1 MAHSLHSNTGVN
13 VSHTERSDKYASRHE
28 IKAFVSSRVA
38 FFHMYWDK
46 TKIQHLMNKRQEVDA
61 LSDVSTYVL
70 ELLGDIVAGDHDVP
84 QMHVWELLFVL
95 NNSGFLRSLD
105 PWPLHGTHSIDTEE
119 DSANPNEVSDT
130 EASSDETG
138 QPIDEES
145 QTQDSAS
152 SDETGQPID
161 EESQA
166 QDSHNPAR
174 TNPREQIEEVDQ
186 TEQLDDDHSSNP
198 FDSDVNDSRD
208 RVADQSIPDDS
219 DNRRSFDEV
228 SPVSHDSHSVNRRSF
243 DEVTPTSHDSH
254 RVNRKP
260 VSTGFENEYDEVT
273 PTSHDSHRVNRKP
286 VSTGFENEYDEVTP
300 TSHDSHRVNRKP
312 MSTGFENEYDE
323 VTPTSH
329 DSHRVNRKPVSTG
342 FENEYDEVTPTSHDS
357 HRVNRRPVSTGFK
370 NEHDGVTPH
379 HVVSTSEGSDFDHEL
394 GELKDLLGISKPKS
408 LSHAEMY
415 NTNFEADLENM
426 LNGL

>member
-138 QPIDEES
+138 PPIDEESQTQDSASSDETGQPIDEES

-174 TNPREQIEEVDQ
+174 TNPREQIEEVGQ

-243 DEVTPTSHDSH
+243 
-254 RVNRKP
+254 
-260 VSTGFENEYDEVT
+260 
-273 PTSHDSHRVNRKP
+273 
-286 VSTGFENEYDEVTP
+286 DEVTP

-408 LSHAEMY
+408 LSHAETYNTNFEAGLGGISKPKSLSHAEIY